1 MQGFAIFNFG
11 KKQMW
16 SDCANIT
23 FREKKVFQNRPFC
36 CLYVKLVTVQ
46 TWRQSNWFSLSY
58 TSSDPSK
65 KIWFKKT
72 ALAKI
77 FCFLKRTVPTNAF
90 NWVLRYL
97 SQSAHGKVTSISLLV
112 KCKHQSQKS
121 LVSQCVQSS
130 EIQIFCSSV

>member
-1 MQGFAIFNFG
+1 MQGFAMFNFS

-23 FREKKVFQNRPFC
+23 FREKKVFQIRPFC

-46 TWRQSNWFSLSY
+46 IWRQSNWFPLSY
-58 TSSDPSK
+58 TSSYPSK

-77 FCFLKRTVPTNAF
+77 SCFPKRTVPTNAF

-97 SQSAHGKVTSISLLV
+97 SQSAHGKVTFISLLV
-112 KCKHQSQKS
+112 KCMHKS
-121 LVSQCVQSS
+121 PKIPCFTMCAKQWDTNFL
-130 EIQIFCSSV
+130 